1 MIAKW
6 IELRDK
12 VLAAWNQIKEVFQA
26 VAEPIVSI
34 FGTQNGKE
42 VIKKQQFINT
52 EHTRGKMIQSQV
64 LMNKPKYI
72 QARSRL

>member
-1 MIAKW
+1 M
-6 IELRDK
+6 RDK

-42 VIKKQQFINT
+42 VIKKQQFIILNIQ
-52 EHTRGKMIQSQV
+52 EGK
-64 LMNKPKYI
+64 
-72 QARSRL
+72 